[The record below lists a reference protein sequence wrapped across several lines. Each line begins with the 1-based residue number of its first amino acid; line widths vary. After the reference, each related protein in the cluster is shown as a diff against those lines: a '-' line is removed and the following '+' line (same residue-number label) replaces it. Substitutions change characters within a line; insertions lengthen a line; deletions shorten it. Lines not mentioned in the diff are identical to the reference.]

1 MSKKEIKKPANQCS
15 SCRNWNNKQA
25 ELEYSQF
32 YGICT
37 CHKWKFITTDNSDVR
52 VLDRDNVSGKH
63 MGVHTFENRSRVVP
77 IGKVEPSRYCLVTS
91 EHFGCCNHEAA
102 ISENERL

>member
-1 MSKKEIKKPANQCS
+1 MSKKETRNPFNLRCS
-15 SCRNWNNKQA
+15 SCRHWNNKQA

-52 VLDRDNVSGKH
+52 VLDRDNVSSKH
-63 MGVHTFENRSRVVP
+63 MGVHTFENRSMVVP
-77 IGKVEPSRYCLVTS
+77 IGKVETSRYCLVTS
-91 EHFGCCNHEAA
+91 EHFGCCNYEAA
-102 ISENERL
+102 IS